1 MNLAGS
7 RRISEDL
14 SESRRISENLGE
26 SRRISQDLAESRRI
40 SQDLAGS
47 RRSPSCVRWFSR
59 SVSASA
65 TCLYAWWSR
74 RRAISGNLGQS
85 RRAALLSRKM
95 TISGNLRQSRAVSS
109 CRLVEQEDDRRVQH
123 GGQHARP
130 RLGTEGSP
138 EITRDGPRW
147 PEIGPRL
154 PEMRMPRP
162 RLGIEDGAGCGEG
175 GEGLEGK
182 TAAVVG
188 TRAGGGSRE
197 SRRGG
202 GTRGS
207 ASSRGDHNLPPPPS
221 GAISGDL
228 ASW

>member
-95 TISGNLRQSRAVSS
+95 TAACSTAGSMPVHASGPKA
-109 CRLVEQEDDRRVQH
+109 H
-123 GGQHARP
+123 
-130 RLGTEGSP
+130 
-138 EITRDGPRW
+138 
-147 PEIGPRL
+147 PRL
-154 PEMRMPRP
+154 PEMARDGP
-162 RLGIEDGAGCGEG
+162 RLARDCPRCACPALASGS
-175 GEGLEGK
+175 K
-182 TAAVVG
+182 TAPGAAKAE
-188 TRAGGGSRE
+188 RASRA
-197 SRRGG
+197 RR
-202 GTRGS
+202 RQ
-207 ASSRGDHNLPPPPS
+207 
-221 GAISGDL
+221 
-228 ASW
+228 